1 MFHIKSIDYPHLFQN
16 HDMGCIKQLTFK
28 GPQVNAETY
37 QGICGRGEKGG
48 IYPPLLPPYFWKN
61 RYTEYSGV
69 PCIYLQI
76 LYTVCSCRQ
85 IIIKI
90 QEVLCAF
97 GLLYR
102 F

>member
-28 GPQVNAETY
+28 RPQVNAETY
-37 QGICGRGEKGG
+37 QGICGGGEKGG
-48 IYPPLLPPYFWKN
+48 IYPPFYPPIFGKIGILSIPVYHAYTCKFGILCARVVKLLLKY
-61 RYTEYSGV
+61 R
-69 PCIYLQI
+69 
-76 LYTVCSCRQ
+76 
-85 IIIKI
+85 
-90 QEVLCAF
+90 EVLCAF